1 VFSLLEAVKSRL
13 GGKCMERSAMNNRE
27 SRGMTDMQDQIREH
41 MMVHAQGQGLM
52 NGVEG
57 EHVGTVDY
65 VEGDRIILTKNDSP
79 DGMHHSISVDLVE
92 RIEGNTV
99 FLNCDMETVQEEW
112 ETVEGSSEMDN
123 TMRSSGMN
131 S

>member
-1 VFSLLEAVKSRL
+1 
-13 GGKCMERSAMNNRE
+13 MDRS
-27 SRGMTDMQDQIREH
+27 MTTTTGEMPDQIREH
-41 MMVHAQGQGLM
+41 MMVHAQGQGSM

-57 EHVGTVDY
+57 DHVGTVDY

-79 DGMHHSISVDLVE
+79 DGMHHSISMDLVE
-92 RIEGNTV
+92 RVEGNTV

-112 ETVEGSSEMDN
+112 ETVESSEMD
-123 TMRSSGMN
+123 RDKSAISSAMK